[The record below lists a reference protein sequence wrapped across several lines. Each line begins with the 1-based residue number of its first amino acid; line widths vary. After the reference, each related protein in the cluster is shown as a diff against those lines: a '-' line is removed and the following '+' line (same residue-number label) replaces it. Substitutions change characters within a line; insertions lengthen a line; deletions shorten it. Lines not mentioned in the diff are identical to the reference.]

1 MRRACGVVMRK
12 PWILDTSTKGTGA
25 SMVPLDNV
33 LRKPPEQSK
42 PIFVPPPRRPKADRA
57 PEPRRP
63 RSFKVVDIVTRQV
76 LTEGADARAVIEVL
90 SGVRSMVD
98 VNVYVWQ
105 PNTAKWRL
113 LTFEERRVLWDS
125 RPVAEGPAQ
134 TAA

>member
-1 MRRACGVVMRK
+1 MRK
-12 PWILDTSTKGTGA
+12 PWVLDTSTKGTGA

-33 LRKPPEQSK
+33 LRKPSEQAK
-42 PIFVPPPRRPKADRA
+42 PIFVPPPRRPKADPA

-76 LTEGADARAVIEVL
+76 LTEGADARAVIDVL
-90 SGVRSMVD
+90 SGVRSIVD

-105 PNTAKWRL
+105 PKTEKWRL

-125 RPVAEGPAQ
+125 RPGAETPAQ